1 MNTDETILDVRSGAR
16 FAAGHAPG
24 AANIPLEELGKRLH
38 ELPPKGAAVR
48 VFDDDPERRRAAAD
62 ALRLRGYEVR
72 EAALVPEDLCETGPA
87 RARLWQPSPFLVEA
101 LDVICARVAAEQPPL
116 LRGGSPDTPVLRGGS
131 PDPPRQTRMASAAP
145 VPCAAGQETRRA
157 ESASRAE
164 CCGRPPIALDI
175 ACGAGRD
182 AVYMAM
188 CGYAVEAIDV
198 LPDALERARDLA
210 RRHGV
215 NLTTIEQ
222 DLRRAP
228 ALPTGR
234 YDVVVVMRFLH
245 RPLIPAIGRS
255 VVAGGFIVCEAFN
268 WRDAPPGRKPP
279 RAGGALADGELAA
292 AFAGFDPLIARD
304 GLQRGGRAFS
314 QLLARRRLGY

>member
-101 LDVICARVAAEQPPL
+101 LDVICARVAAEQPP
-116 LRGGSPDTPVLRGGS
+116 VLHGGS
-131 PDPPRQTRMASAAP
+131 PDPPRQTRVASAAP